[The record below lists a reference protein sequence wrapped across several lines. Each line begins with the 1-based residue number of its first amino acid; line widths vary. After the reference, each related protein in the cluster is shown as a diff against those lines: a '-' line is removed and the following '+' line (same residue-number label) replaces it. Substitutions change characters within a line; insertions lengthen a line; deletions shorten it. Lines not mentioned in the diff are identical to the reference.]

1 MPQQALI
8 AATIEAAETQ
18 KSPNRLLVFA
28 ASYFIIFCCAAPVA
42 FSVFDLPMQAATGGT
57 ASQVALTL
65 TIFQFVVA
73 TFAILA
79 GKVVD
84 KSGPKILMYIGALL
98 FGLGWIFTA
107 YATSL
112 PVLYFSFGVLAGAGN
127 GILYN
132 SCIATAL
139 RWYPDKRGTMS
150 GILLSAASFGPLA
163 LAKAG
168 AYLCDRFGLQ
178 GLVYIGI
185 TCTVL
190 IWAVGWLMKVPEQG
204 WTPENWTPP
213 APKPGSAAARDY
225 TPGEMIRTGNFWLL
239 LALYS
244 IACTSGIMLMSS
256 LSRIGQT
263 QLGMTALAASNLVVF
278 NCLANFAGRIGIGRL
293 CDRLGEVQ
301 TLILILAAT
310 IVSLVGL
317 RYADTQAMYIAFMLI
332 LGAAFGGILVVF
344 PPLTYRTFGLKNAG
358 ANYGLMFFGYSIGT
372 LIGPQISAL
381 AVNPELGRM
390 TYANAYLIASGVA
403 ALGIV
408 LSIYII
414 KRKIA

>member
-1 MPQQALI
+1 MEQRIAGDQPLQA
-8 AATIEAAETQ
+8 AAASQ
-18 KSPNRLLVFA
+18 PNRTLVFA

-42 FSVFDLPMQAATGGT
+42 FSVFDLPMQAATGGS

-65 TIFQFVVA
+65 TIFQFMVA
-73 TFAILA
+73 TFALLS
-79 GKVVD
+79 GKIMD
-84 KSGPKILMYIGALL
+84 KSGPKALMYVGAFV
-98 FGLGWIFTA
+98 FGLGWIITA

-112 PVLYFSFGVLAGAGN
+112 PVLYFAFGVLAGAGN

-185 TCTVL
+185 ACMVL
-190 IWAVGWLMKVPEQG
+190 IWAVGWLMRVPEPG
-204 WTPENWTPP
+204 WKPEGWTPP
-213 APKPGSAAARDY
+213 AAKPGVAAGKDY
-225 TPGEMIRTGNFWLL
+225 TVGEMVRTGKFWLL

-263 QLGMTALAASNLVVF
+263 QLGMTALAAANLVVF
-278 NCLANFAGRIGIGRL
+278 NCLANFTGRIGIGKL
-293 CDRLGEVQ
+293 CDKLGEVQ
-301 TLILILAAT
+301 TLILVLIAT
-310 IVSLVGL
+310 IIGLVGL
-317 RYADTQAMYIAFMLI
+317 RYSTTMAMYIPFMLL
-332 LGAAFGGILVVF
+332 LGAAFGGILVIF
-344 PPLTYRTFGLKNAG
+344 PPLTYRAFGLKNAA
-358 ANYGLMFFGYSIGT
+358 ANYGTMFFGYSIGT

-381 AVNPELGRM
+381 FINPEMGALA
-390 TYANAYLIASGVA
+390 YANAYIVASGVA

-408 LSIYII
+408 LCIYII
-414 KRKIA
+414 KKKIA

>member
-1 MPQQALI
+1 MEQN
-8 AATIEAAETQ
+8 AAVTQPLSEAAV
-18 KSPNRLLVFA
+18 SGPNRTLVFA

-65 TIFQFVVA
+65 TIFQFMVA
-73 TFAILA
+73 TFALLS
-79 GKVVD
+79 GKIMD
-84 KSGPKILMYIGALL
+84 GSGPKTLMYVGAFV
-98 FGLGWIFTA
+98 FGLGWIITA

-112 PVLYFSFGVLAGAGN
+112 PVLYFAFGVLAGAGN

-132 SCIATAL
+132 TCIATAL

-185 TCTVL
+185 ACMLL
-190 IWAVGWLMKVPEQG
+190 IWAVGWVMRVPRPG
-204 WTPENWTPP
+204 WQPEGWNTP
-213 APKPGSAAARDY
+213 APKPGIAVAKEY
-225 TPGEMIRTGNFWLL
+225 TAGEMIRTGKFWLL

-263 QLGMTALAASNLVVF
+263 QLGMTALAAANLVVF
-278 NCLANFAGRIGIGRL
+278 NCLANFTGRIGIGKL
-293 CDRLGEVQ
+293 CDKLGEVQ
-301 TLILILAAT
+301 TLTLVLVAT
-310 IVSLVGL
+310 IVGLFGL
-317 RYADTQAMYIAFMLI
+317 RYATSMAMYIPFMLL
-332 LGAAFGGILVVF
+332 LGAAFGGILVIF
-344 PPLTYRTFGLKNAG
+344 PPLTYRAFGLRNAA
-358 ANYGLMFFGYSIGT
+358 ANYGTMFFGYSIGT

-381 AVNPELGRM
+381 FINPELGALA
-390 TYANAYLIASGVA
+390 YANAYIVASGVA
-403 ALGIV
+403 GLGIV
-408 LSIYII
+408 LSLNIL
-414 KRKIA
+414 KKKIA